1 MGLNNRDTHKKI
13 QEMFTLKALVA
24 SLIGAGMLTAT
35 AAWSQEVTST
45 DATTTNVITV
55 TGVRAA
61 AESAQNIKKNSDEV
75 MDTIVADDIG
85 KFPDTNVAQTLAHVP
100 GIQVFRNSY
109 EVTSV
114 LIDGLPD
121 VATLLNG
128 RDVFTSTGRYISLAD
143 IPSTMLQRVDVY
155 KSTSAD
161 LIEGGAVGTIDVRTN
176 RPFDFSGLKV
186 NVKVGDNYEDKAK
199 TNDPNGA
206 FMVSDRWKT
215 PWGDFGALVGLSY
228 VDAHYH
234 REAVW
239 NGSPMDQNN
248 IIMPSSE
255 GVTDQDGNIRRTA
268 ENLAFQWKPQPGL
281 EFYAE
286 GMSMHYIEDNG
297 IDFMIG
303 FPGINQ
309 NITTNPGTNIEQSMT
324 AQYPYFLSSMQANRL
339 NTLTNQGAIGSK
351 WDVTDE
357 LQLNTEISRTT
368 SVYQYDNPIL
378 DTHAIAAAATYSPNV
393 NESANM
399 SFGGTNLNDPTNF
412 YVNQLFDH
420 YGRDQGG
427 STDARA
433 DLIYSP
439 MSGGILKEL
448 SSGVR
453 LSDHTVDSLHSIG
466 TPEEAPANLAVTS
479 LPGMS
484 CTSTPLTGNV
494 GLTPWYQPCASY
506 LLNNEGTVRTAVTG
520 SSAPIGWDPSTYI
533 EDLEKTYAWYGKAK
547 FTSKVGSVPL
557 DAVFGVRIVRT
568 DENLIGNS
576 LLNGA
581 YILTND
587 ESSSTDVLPNMSL
600 KFYLT
605 NNLISRFTAGKT
617 VGRPSFAQLNPS
629 TSYATASLTLQATAS
644 GGNPDLK
651 PYTSENF
658 NDTLEWYFAKDGYLS
673 AGVYRHNFTGYIAY
687 DSTPE
692 TFAGNLYEVSRP
704 FNTDSGYLQGLE
716 FAYQQFYSALPGW
729 GLAANATLAE
739 GSLQSKEDPALSG
752 QPFAGMSRYSFNVSA
767 LYELNG
773 WSGRLAYNWRSRYT
787 DTYDYSNSG
796 YNLTVSPISALDGS
810 LSYKLDKNLTAS
822 VTANNILNS
831 NYHDSFG
838 VFPRDSRYYDR
849 TIGVSLSWGL

>member
-1 MGLNNRDTHKKI
+1 MGLKNRCSHQKTQDI
-13 QEMFTLKALVA
+13 FPLKTLVA
-24 SLIGAGMLTAT
+24 SLIGAGLLSAT
-35 AAWSQEVTST
+35 SAWSQEVAPANAA
-45 DATTTNVITV
+45 ATTVITV

-61 AESAQNIKKNSDEV
+61 AESAQTIKKNSDEV

-100 GIQVFRNSY
+100 GIQTFRNSY

-155 KSTSAD
+155 KSTSSD
-161 LIEGGAVGTIDVRTN
+161 LIEGGTVGTIDVRTN

-186 NVKVGDNYEDKAK
+186 NVKGGYNYEDKAK

-215 PWGDFGALVGLSY
+215 PWGDVGALIGLSY
-228 VDAHYH
+228 VDSHYH
-234 REAVW
+234 REAEW
-239 NGSPMDQNN
+239 NGSPIVQNN
-248 IIMPSSE
+248 IVMPGAE
-255 GVTDQDGNIRRTA
+255 GIVDQDGNIRRTA
-268 ENLAFQWKPQPGL
+268 ENLAFQWRPQAGL

-297 IDFMIG
+297 IDFMLG

-309 NITTNPGTNIEQSMT
+309 GITTYPGTNIEQSMT
-324 AQYPYFLSSMQANRL
+324 SQYPYFLSSMQANRL
-339 NTLTNQGAIGSK
+339 NTITNQGAIGSK
-351 WDVTDE
+351 WDITDE
-357 LQLNTEISRTT
+357 LQLTTEISRTT
-368 SVYQYDNPIL
+368 SVYNYDNPIL
-378 DTHAIAAAATYSPNV
+378 DTHAIAASGTYATDV
-393 NESANM
+393 NGSANM
-399 SFGGTNLNDPTNF
+399 SFGGTNLNNPSNF
-412 YVNQLFDH
+412 YINQLFDH

-433 DLIYSP
+433 DLNYVPI
-439 MSGGILKEL
+439 SGGMLKAL
-448 SSGVR
+448 STGVR
-453 LSDHTVDSLHSIG
+453 LSDHSVDSLHSIG
-466 TPEEAPANLAVTS
+466 TPEEAPANLSVTS

-494 GLTPWYQPCASY
+494 GMTPWYQPCASY
-506 LLNNEGTVRTAVTG
+506 LLNNSAAVRMAVTG
-520 SSAPIGWDPSTYI
+520 TTTPIGWDPSTYI

-547 FTSKVGSVPL
+547 FGSRLGNVPV
-557 DAVFGVRIVRT
+557 DAVFGLRIVRT
-568 DENLIGNS
+568 EENLIGNS
-576 LLNGA
+576 LLNGS
-581 YILTND
+581 YIPTQD
-587 ESSSTDVLPNMSL
+587 RSSTTDVLPNMNL

-605 NNLISRFTAGKT
+605 DNLISRFTVGKT

-651 PYTSENF
+651 PYTSDNF

-673 AGVYRHNFTGYIAY
+673 AGVYRHNFKGYIAY

-692 TFAGNLYEVSRP
+692 TFAGNLYQVSRP

-752 QPFAGMSRYSFNVSA
+752 QPFAGMSRYSFNLSA
-767 LYELNG
+767 LYEKNG

-787 DTYDYSNSG
+787 DTYDYANSG
-796 YNLTVSPISALDGS
+796 YNLTVSPISSLDGS
-810 LSYKLDKNLTAS
+810 ISFKMDKNLTAS
-822 VTANNILNS
+822 LTANNILNS